1 MLQVFAA
8 FTFVILGFTFAFMIQ
23 FEANGPFQT
32 WWESLVKV
40 MVMTL
45 EFDYQSLDFDR
56 AEGFSIASVVGR
68 AMFLSFMILVAI
80 VLMNLLVGLA
90 VSDIASLE
98 KQGRAQRLAK
108 QIEFLSLLEMFVY
121 TRGFFSCCS
130 SKISE
135 SIKNFRATEPNLL
148 IEPGKPLRKTKFL
161 LTQQLMNT
169 VINFIITRKERKAM
183 DSSGGGENKDVI
195 KDHSSENDGI
205 SHTESNNKSI
215 YFESKLKENLD
226 LILQELADIK
236 QQVFHLQQ
244 GTNGRTL
251 QSQNIQ
257 DREVPSTNPYAY
269 V

>member
-1 MLQVFAA
+1 
-8 FTFVILGFTFAFMIQ
+8 MIQ
-23 FEANGPFQT
+23 FEASGPFQT

-40 MVMTL
+40 LVMTL

-56 AEGFSIASVVGR
+56 SAGFSVTSVVGR
-68 AMFLSFMILVAI
+68 AMFVSFMILVAI

-121 TRGFFSCCS
+121 TRGLNSCFTCCS

-135 SIKNFRATEPNLL
+135 SIKNFRATEPNLV

-169 VINFIITRKERKAM
+169 VIAFIITRQERKAE
-183 DSSGGGENKDVI
+183 SSSRSEENKEVI
-195 KDHSSENDGI
+195 KDHSSENDGF
-205 SHTESNNKSI
+205 SHPESNDRNI
-215 YFESKLKENLD
+215 YIESKLKESLNV
-226 LILQELADIK
+226 ILRELADIK
-236 QQVFHLQQ
+236 LQVFHLQQ
-244 GTNGRTL
+244 GTNSPAL
-251 QSQNIQ
+251 QSQNFQ
-257 DREVPSTNPYAY
+257 QREVPPIIPCDYM
-269 V
+269 

>member
-23 FEANGPFQT
+23 FEASGPFQT

-40 MVMTL
+40 LVMTL

-56 AEGFSIASVVGR
+56 ADGFSIASVVGR

-121 TRGFFSCCS
+121 TRGLFSCCS

-148 IEPGKPLRKTKFL
+148 IEPGKPLRKTKLL
-161 LTQQLMNT
+161 LTQQLMST
-169 VINFIITRKERKAM
+169 VINFIITRQERKAAN
-183 DSSGGGENKDVI
+183 SNRIGENKEVI
-195 KDHSSENDGI
+195 KDYSSENDGL
-205 SHTESNNKSI
+205 SHSESNDRSS
-215 YFESKLKENLD
+215 YMESKLKESLD
-226 LILQELADIK
+226 LIQQELADLK

-244 GTNGRTL
+244 GTKGPTP
-251 QSQNIQ
+251 QSQNFQ
-257 DREVPSTNPYAY
+257 GQEVPSTNPCDY

>member
-1 MLQVFAA
+1 M
-8 FTFVILGFTFAFMIQ
+8 
-23 FEANGPFQT
+23 
-32 WWESLVKV
+32 KV

-56 AEGFSIASVVGR
+56 AEGFSVASVVGR

-90 VSDIASLE
+90 VSDIALLE

-121 TRGFFSCCS
+121 TRGLISCCS

-169 VINFIITRKERKAM
+169 VINFIITRQERKAEK
-183 DSSGGGENKDVI
+183 SSQSGENKDKVI
-195 KDHSSENDGI
+195 KDQSSENDGL
-205 SHTESNNKSI
+205 SHSESNDRSSYI
-215 YFESKLKENLD
+215 DSKLKESLD
-226 LILQELADIK
+226 LVLQELADIK

-244 GTNGRTL
+244 GTNGSALR
-251 QSQNIQ
+251 SQNFQ
-257 DREVPSTNPYAY
+257 DREVPLMNPCDY

>member
-1 MLQVFAA
+1 
-8 FTFVILGFTFAFMIQ
+8 MIQ
-23 FEANGPFQT
+23 FEASGPFQT

-56 AEGFSIASVVGR
+56 AEGFSVASVVGR
-68 AMFLSFMILVAI
+68 AMFLTFMILVAI

-90 VSDIASLE
+90 VSDIALLE

-121 TRGFFSCCS
+121 TRGLISCCS

-169 VINFIITRKERKAM
+169 VINFIITRQERKAVK
-183 DSSGGGENKDVI
+183 SSQSGENKEVI
-195 KDHSSENDGI
+195 KDQSSENDGL
-205 SHTESNNKSI
+205 SHSESNDRSSYI
-215 YFESKLKENLD
+215 DSKLKESLA
-226 LILQELADIK
+226 LVLQELADIK

-244 GTNGRTL
+244 GTNGSAL
-251 QSQNIQ
+251 GSQNFQ
-257 DREVPSTNPYAY
+257 DREVPLMNPCDY

>member
-1 MLQVFAA
+1 
-8 FTFVILGFTFAFMIQ
+8 MIQ
-23 FEANGPFQT
+23 FEASGPFQT

-40 MVMTL
+40 LVMSL

-56 AEGFSIASVVGR
+56 SAGFSVTSVVGR
-68 AMFLSFMILVAI
+68 AMFVSFMILVAI

-121 TRGFFSCCS
+121 TRGLFTCCS

-135 SIKNFRATEPNLL
+135 SIKNFRATEPNLV

-169 VINFIITRKERKAM
+169 VVSFIITRQERNAE
-183 DSSGGGENKDVI
+183 SSSRSEENKEVI
-195 KDHSSENDGI
+195 KDHSSENDGL
-205 SHTESNNKSI
+205 SHSESI
-215 YFESKLKENLD
+215 YIESKLKESLN
-226 LILQELADIK
+226 LILRELADIK

-244 GTNGRTL
+244 GTNGRAL
-251 QSQNIQ
+251 QSQNFQ
-257 DREVPSTNPYAY
+257 EREVPSIIPCDY
-269 V
+269 VKDYN

>member
-1 MLQVFAA
+1 
-8 FTFVILGFTFAFMIQ
+8 MIQ
-23 FEANGPFQT
+23 FEASGPFQT

-40 MVMTL
+40 LVMTL

-56 AEGFSIASVVGR
+56 SAGFSVTSVVGR
-68 AMFLSFMILVAI
+68 AMFVSFMILVAI

-121 TRGFFSCCS
+121 TRGLFTCCS

-135 SIKNFRATEPNLL
+135 SIKNFRATEPNLV

-169 VINFIITRKERKAM
+169 VVSFIITRQERKAE
-183 DSSGGGENKDVI
+183 SSSRSEENKEVI
-195 KDHSSENDGI
+195 KDHSSENNGL
-205 SHTESNNKSI
+205 SHSESNDRSI
-215 YFESKLKENLD
+215 YIESKLKESFNV
-226 LILQELADIK
+226 ILRELADIK

-244 GTNGRTL
+244 GTNGPAL
-251 QSQNIQ
+251 QSQNFQ
-257 DREVPSTNPYAY
+257 EREVPQIIPCDYI
-269 V
+269 